1 MLLISVLA
9 LPTQRLFAQTFEQ
22 PVTVL
27 EDARLVNWHSDA
39 EVNPNDAT
47 VDMLYTSVSEDLTKF
62 RLHYL
67 KLFTDGTIWR
77 SVELTTFDRTPD
89 PGWIPPSFVASVTEY
104 AGRVFVI
111 ACTDDG
117 DMRFFA
123 SDDGGATFAQ
133 YPPSTFMRRADI
145 LANEHGVHVMSVNQN
160 FDLVYGK
167 FDPLQKTWTFQSPA
181 VAQGVLSMRPSLAEG
196 NNQLFVVYQAADTL
210 HYERSALA
218 NGTNWST
225 ARQIPNSKLIEYD
238 MEGWPPLGPRVAATG
253 EKVYAGWS
261 GSPPGGADGPLVGTS
276 RRSFSDPSWQSDP
289 NLSLNLRAFGLAANS
304 TGIHYVYFRGKPWD
318 LHILAYRSW
327 KDSNTE
333 PSEPI
338 NIFQIYEERITPR
351 MLECVAH
358 ELGVSVLFSN
368 PLPTWNITMV
378 REQFDRPAPPA
389 GLYVVASTSGGDQ
402 LKCQDDGT
410 IITEVTTQNDDHLPQ
425 NCPVDDSQNL
435 AIELASSSQ
444 TYHPLLRWYRNNF
457 EYQVAQ
463 YIIWRRVVPSEDESW
478 KPIDSV
484 AAPATEYLDRTMIF
498 DPLGGFFAQYRV
510 VAKSRHGDYSDFSNM
525 ASIRASNA
533 FGKIA
538 SNGPQTESMPKE
550 FSLRQNYPNPFNPT
564 TIVEFQLP
572 AQGQSASMVYQTS
585 LKLYNIHG
593 QLVRTIANGSHG
605 PGIYR
610 FVVDASSL
618 ASGVYFYRLDAT
630 SSDAN
635 YSARK
640 KMILLK

>member
-1 MLLISVLA
+1 
-9 LPTQRLFAQTFEQ
+9 
-22 PVTVL
+22 
-27 EDARLVNWHSDA
+27 
-39 EVNPNDAT
+39 
-47 VDMLYTSVSEDLTKF
+47 
-62 RLHYL
+62 
-67 KLFTDGTIWR
+67 
-77 SVELTTFDRTPD
+77 
-89 PGWIPPSFVASVTEY
+89 
-104 AGRVFVI
+104 
-111 ACTDDG
+111 
-117 DMRFFA
+117 
-123 SDDGGATFAQ
+123 
-133 YPPSTFMRRADI
+133 
-145 LANEHGVHVMSVNQN
+145 
-160 FDLVYGK
+160 
-167 FDPLQKTWTFQSPA
+167 
-181 VAQGVLSMRPSLAEG
+181 
-196 NNQLFVVYQAADTL
+196 
-210 HYERSALA
+210 
-218 NGTNWST
+218 
-225 ARQIPNSKLIEYD
+225 
-238 MEGWPPLGPRVAATG
+238 
-253 EKVYAGWS
+253 
-261 GSPPGGADGPLVGTS
+261 
-276 RRSFSDPSWQSDP
+276 
-289 NLSLNLRAFGLAANS
+289 
-304 TGIHYVYFRGKPWD
+304 VYFRGKPWD

-510 VAKSRHGDYSDFSNM
+510 VAK
-525 ASIRASNA
+525 
-533 FGKIA
+533 
-538 SNGPQTESMPKE
+538 
-550 FSLRQNYPNPFNPT
+550 
-564 TIVEFQLP
+564 
-572 AQGQSASMVYQTS
+572 
-585 LKLYNIHG
+585 
-593 QLVRTIANGSHG
+593 
-605 PGIYR
+605 
-610 FVVDASSL
+610 
-618 ASGVYFYRLDAT
+618 
-630 SSDAN
+630 
-635 YSARK
+635 
-640 KMILLK
+640 